1 MIIFEAIGDFF
12 GSITDWMNENLDGPG
27 PIGAFAG
34 VFFSSCCLFYLGL
47 NPKRDVFGRLF
58 FYYLFFQ
65 VILSASFFSR
75 RIIILFYKVLL
86 LSR

>member
-34 VFFSSCCLFYLGL
+34 VFLAVAACFIWG
-47 NPKRDVFGRLF
+47 
-58 FYYLFFQ
+58 
-65 VILSASFFSR
+65 
-75 RIIILFYKVLL
+75 
-86 LSR
+86 